1 MIKIDVPGCYNIT
14 NNKVLAVIL
23 FCTFFTFL
31 INTSIYF
38 LDDKN
43 IDYNNYDLY
52 DCYDFHITNIIS
64 IFIVMTFLV
73 SDIYITN
80 SFWDDIGER
89 ALTVDESE
97 EPYNDNF
104 IVRPFNSHSSIF
116 LFYGGLYTL
125 VHYDYTNKY
134 YYACYLFS
142 ISQMFMG
149 IVSYLWWASNL
160 NNIHMIDNLCM
171 ELIVNSISVLVWTT
185 IFPEYELFFIGL
197 SLLYLL
203 FHYIYFSNARLFELS
218 IIFVGGSLLTTYYN
232 GNGDYISFSIGSI
245 FSIGG
250 LIPKILD
257 RVNRFQLGTSLFHFM
272 EAFGF
277 VMFYKW
283 IQTI

>member
-43 IDYNNYDLY
+43 IDYNNYNLY
-52 DCYDFHITNIIS
+52 DCNDFHITNIIS
-64 IFIVMTFLV
+64 IFMVMTFLV
-73 SDIYITN
+73 SDLSITN
-80 SFWDDIGER
+80 SFWNDIGER

-197 SLLYLL
+197 SLFYFL

-218 IIFVGGSLLTTYYN
+218 IIFIGGSLLTTYYN
-232 GNGDYISFSIGSI
+232 GNGDYMCFFTGSI